1 MSVRPV
7 GVELFFAGKMVEQ
20 QDEANSRF
28 SYLHS
33 EGT

>member
-7 GVELFFAGKMVEQ
+7 GVEVFLAGNMVEQ

-28 SYLHS
+28 SCLHS
-33 EGT
+33 EKA